1 MVEIDFYTSGDISNY
16 TPFAKEVSCSK
27 NSDFSNV
34 IFFLSCFLLV
44 DADRYCITGMF
55 PFNGLNSMDSAETD
69 SGKGKGSY
77 VATPVD
83 YVAWTEGDV

>member
-1 MVEIDFYTSGDISNY
+1 
-16 TPFAKEVSCSK
+16 
-27 NSDFSNV
+27 
-34 IFFLSCFLLV
+34 
-44 DADRYCITGMF
+44 MF